1 MEGTWRPEAMGTGER
16 NDEWGLYRGMKS
28 GSAGPGN
35 RRGSD
40 KLMDGEKQTEAS
52 LKVPGGLMGVENA
65 GGWVWVFLKKQ
76 NIDIPF
82 ILTSAYTNTEY
93 FLDAI

>member
-1 MEGTWRPEAMGTGER
+1 MGTGER

-76 NIDIPF
+76 NICVNRRVVF
-82 ILTSAYTNTEY
+82 IFDASGSTEGVY
-93 FLDAI
+93 GHSFGW